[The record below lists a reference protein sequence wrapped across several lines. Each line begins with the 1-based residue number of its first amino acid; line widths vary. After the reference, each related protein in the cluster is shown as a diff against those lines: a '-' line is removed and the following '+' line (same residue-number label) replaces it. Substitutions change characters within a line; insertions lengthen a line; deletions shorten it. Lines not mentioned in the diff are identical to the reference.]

1 MSSMTDCDNGTSDAP
16 NRPCNRRNSTICGSD
31 CAIPQSMDATVKPA
45 TTGRNSRLRP
55 NRPARKPVGGVM
67 MAAATM

>member
-1 MSSMTDCDNGTSDAP
+1 M
-16 NRPCNRRNSTICGSD
+16 
-31 CAIPQSMDATVKPA
+31 PQSIEATVKPA
-45 TTGRNSRLRP
+45 IDTMNNRLRP